1 MRPIIYALAFTLAI
15 VAGVAMGYFEDG
27 GRVGPSP
34 VILYEDAA
42 ALVDPSPTTYGVKGR
57 ATWYGARCPAGV
69 SHLGRTDTCRPYV
82 AKRDGGRGG
91 ELVFYAAV
99 GWWRWGM
106 TPVEAVVYFHAT
118 GRSVRVVVRDYCDAC
133 AKGRAVIDLSPMAF
147 LAGGLTLGR
156 GVAKVSV
163 RYLGA
168 R

>member
-1 MRPIIYALAFTLAI
+1 MRVAPAALLAAVL
-15 VAGVAMGYFEDG
+15 VAAGCGGDDG
-27 GRVGPSP
+27 RRLAPPPSSPVVEHSPSP
-34 VILYEDAA
+34 MA
-42 ALVDPSPTTYGVKGR
+42 YGVKGR
-57 ATWYGARCPAGV
+57 ATWYAARCPSGV
-69 SHLGRTDTCRPYV
+69 SHLGRTDTCLPYV

-91 ELVFYAAV
+91 ELVMYAAV

-147 LAGGLTLGR
+147 LAGGLTLGH